1 MFNRRN
7 VVTLLVGTALF
18 SLPVASFTALPAFAQ
33 DRLPVVATFSILGD
47 FVGQVGGDRID
58 LTTLVGPDGDG
69 HVYSPTP
76 ADARRVAQAKVVFT
90 NGLKFEGWI
99 DRLIASSG
107 TTAKVVAASDGINT
121 IAEDEDDH
129 DDHGHSEGH
138 ADSHGHAH
146 GHAHE
151 KKEEHA
157 HGASHGHAHGHAH
170 EKKEAHAHGASHG
183 HARGHAHDK
192 KEEHAHGAS
201 HAHTES
207 HTDDHAGHEHG
218 EFDPHAWQDIDNVKI
233 YVANIRDALIEVD
246 PEGSETYAANA
257 ARYLDELNALETEV
271 EAAIASVPEGSRKV
285 ITTHDSFA
293 YFSRA
298 YGLTFIAPQGVS
310 TESEASARDV
320 AEIIRQIREQ
330 DIKAVF
336 IENISDPRL
345 IERIAAETDAV
356 VGGTLY
362 SDALSPADGPAGTY
376 IDMMRHNISVLSEA
390 LGS

>member
-1 MFNRRN
+1 MFSRRN
-7 VVTLLVGTALF
+7 VVTLLFGTALF
-18 SLPVASFTALPAFAQ
+18 TAPLAGLTALPAFAQ

-76 ADARRVAQAKVVFT
+76 ADARRVAQARVVFT
-90 NGLKFEGWI
+90 NGLDFEGWI

-107 TTAKVVAASDGINT
+107 TTAKVVVASAGIDT
-121 IAEDEDDH
+121 IAEEE
-129 DDHGHSEGH
+129 DDHGHAE
-138 ADSHGHAH
+138 AH
-146 GHAHE
+146 GH
-151 KKEEHA
+151 
-157 HGASHGHAHGHAH
+157 SH
-170 EKKEAHAHGASHG
+170 
-183 HARGHAHDK
+183 GHAHDK
-192 KEEHAHGAS
+192 KEEPAHGHSHGHAHGHS
-201 HAHTES
+201 HAPAES
-207 HTDDHAGHEHG
+207 HGHDHAAHEHG

-246 PEGSETYAANA
+246 PEGSDAYTANA
-257 ARYLDELNALETEV
+257 ARYLDELNALEAEV
-271 EAAIASVPEGSRKV
+271 EAAVAAIPEGSRKV

-298 YGLTFIAPQGVS
+298 YGLSFIAPQGVS
-310 TESEASARDV
+310 TESEASASDV
-320 AEIIRQIREQ
+320 AAIIRQIREQ

-336 IENISDPRL
+336 VENISDPRL

-362 SDALSPADGPAGTY
+362 SDALSPADGPAATY

>member
-1 MFNRRN
+1 MFSRRN
-7 VVTLLVGTALF
+7 VVTLLFGTAL
-18 SLPVASFTALPAFAQ
+18 ASFAALPAFAQ

-76 ADARRVAQAKVVFT
+76 ADARRVAQAQVVFT
-90 NGLKFEGWI
+90 NGLDFEGWI

-107 TTAKVVAASDGINT
+107 TTAKVVAASDGIDT
-121 IAEDEDDH
+121 IAEEEDAH
-129 DDHGHSEGH
+129 DGHGHAEAHGDSHVDSHGH
-138 ADSHGHAH
+138 SHGHAH
-146 GHAHE
+146 GHAH
-151 KKEEHA
+151 
-157 HGASHGHAHGHAH
+157 GHD
-170 EKKEAHAHGASHG
+170 
-183 HARGHAHDK
+183 HDK
-192 KEEHAHGAS
+192 KEEHAHGHAHGHSHGHAHDKKEEPAHGHAHGDS
-201 HAHTES
+201 HAHAES
-207 HTDDHAGHEHG
+207 HGHDHAGHEHG

-246 PEGSETYAANA
+246 PEGSETYTANA
-257 ARYLDELNALETEV
+257 ARYLEELAALEAEV
-271 EAAIASVPEGSRKV
+271 EAAIASIPEGNRKV
-285 ITTHDSFA
+285 ITAHDSFA

-310 TESEASARDV
+310 TESEASASDV
-320 AEIIRQIREQ
+320 AAIIRQIREQ
-330 DIKAVF
+330 DVKAVF
-336 IENISDPRL
+336 VENISDPRL

-362 SDALSPADGPAGTY
+362 SDALSTADGPAATY

>member
-18 SLPVASFTALPAFAQ
+18 TAPVAALTALPAFAQ

-76 ADARRVAQAKVVFT
+76 TDARRVAQAKVVFT
-90 NGLKFEGWI
+90 NGLDFEGWI

-107 TTAKVVAASDGINT
+107 TTAKVVVASEGIDT
-121 IAEDEDDH
+121 IAEEEGEEEH
-129 DDHGHSEGH
+129 GHAGAHAHGHGHAHAPGPDHGKKEERAHGH
-138 ADSHGHAH
+138 SHGHAH
-146 GHAHE
+146 GHSHGHNHGKKDERAHG
-151 KKEEHA
+151 HA
-157 HGASHGHAHGHAH
+157 HGASHSKA
-170 EKKEAHAHGASHG
+170 
-183 HARGHAHDK
+183 
-192 KEEHAHGAS
+192 
-201 HAHTES
+201 ES
-207 HTDDHAGHEHG
+207 PAGHEHG

-246 PEGSETYAANA
+246 PEGSETYTANA
-257 ARYLDELNALETEV
+257 ARYLDELNVLEAEV
-271 EAAIASVPEGSRKV
+271 EAAIASVPEGNRKV

-345 IERIAAETDAV
+345 IERIAAETKAV

>member
-7 VVTLLVGTALF
+7 VVTLLFGSAIAGL
-18 SLPVASFTALPAFAQ
+18 TALPAFAQ

-76 ADARRVAQAKVVFT
+76 ADARRVAQAQVVFT
-90 NGLKFEGWI
+90 NGLDFEGWI

-107 TTAKVVAASDGINT
+107 TTAKVVAASDGIDT
-121 IAEDEDDH
+121 IAEEEDELGH
-129 DDHGHSEGH
+129 AEAHGHAHGHSHGH
-138 ADSHGHAH
+138 AHGKKEEPARGHSHGHAH
-146 GHAHE
+146 GHS
-151 KKEEHA
+151 HA
-157 HGASHGHAHGHAH
+157 HAETH
-170 EKKEAHAHGASHG
+170 AHAHAG
-183 HARGHAHDK
+183 HDPAA
-192 KEEHAHGAS
+192 
-201 HAHTES
+201 
-207 HTDDHAGHEHG
+207 HEHG

-246 PEGSETYAANA
+246 PEGSETYTANA
-257 ARYLDELNALETEV
+257 TRYLDELNALEAEV
-271 EAAIASVPEGSRKV
+271 ESAVAAIPEGSRKV

-293 YFSRA
+293 YFARA

-310 TESEASARDV
+310 TESEASASDV
-320 AEIIRQIREQ
+320 AAIIRQIREQ
-330 DIKAVF
+330 DVKAVF
-336 IENISDPRL
+336 VENISDPRL

-362 SDALSPADGPAGTY
+362 SDALSPADGPAATY